1 MRKSIIT
8 ILGPTDPIYDLTT
21 VDAVNAALGITGNTA
36 DDALMAEKIT
46 QTSKIIAD
54 LCNRTFALMTVEESF
69 RVAWGEPV
77 HALYLRQYP
86 VTEVTSITQGGT
98 EADSTL
104 YELDYDS
111 GLLWMKCGRW
121 CGEIVV
127 EYTGGYDLPS
137 GCPALLS
144 QACIE
149 TLRAYRFAATRDPT
163 IRSTTHGDTSVTFA
177 APSTST
183 GTSILPPNAG
193 DMIARYKAQT
203 V

>member
-8 ILGPTDPIYDLTT
+8 ILGPTAPIYDLTT
-21 VDAVNAALGITGNTA
+21 VDAVNTALGITGNTL
-36 DDALMAEKIT
+36 DDALMAERIT
-46 QTSKIIAD
+46 QASKIIAE
-54 LCNRTFALMTVEESF
+54 LCNRTFALLTVEESF
-69 RVAWGEPV
+69 RVIWGEPV

-86 VTEVTSITQGGT
+86 VTELTSISQGGSA
-98 EADSTL
+98 ADATM

-127 EYTGGYDLPS
+127 EYTGGYDLPD
-137 GCPALLS
+137 GAPALLS
-144 QACIE
+144 QATIE

-183 GTSILPPNAG
+183 GASILPPNAS
-193 DMIARYKAQT
+193 DMIARYKAQY